1 VEIVKKVIATL
12 LAGAILFGGGSL
24 ASAEYYV
31 KKGDTLTG
39 IAKKYGMSY
48 TDIKQLNPQILNYN
62 SIKVGQLINVRT
74 KDKAQDLIDYARSL
88 QNETIYVYGG
98 QNAPYRTDCSGWVQ
112 YIYKKFGVTL
122 PRVSRDQAKVGT
134 PVAFKDLRKGDLM
147 FFSSGRADKQ
157 ITHVGIY
164 LGNNMWI
171 SNLKTGSNVV
181 IFSTFG
187 SWTQKS
193 FMWGTRV
200 L

>member
-1 VEIVKKVIATL
+1 
-12 LAGAILFGGGSL
+12 
-24 ASAEYYV
+24 
-31 KKGDTLTG
+31 
-39 IAKKYGMSY
+39 
-48 TDIKQLNPQILNYN
+48 
-62 SIKVGQLINVRT
+62 
-74 KDKAQDLIDYARSL
+74 
-88 QNETIYVYGG
+88 
-98 QNAPYRTDCSGWVQ
+98 
-112 YIYKKFGVTL
+112 VTL

-147 FFSSGRADKQ
+147 FFSSGRTDKQ